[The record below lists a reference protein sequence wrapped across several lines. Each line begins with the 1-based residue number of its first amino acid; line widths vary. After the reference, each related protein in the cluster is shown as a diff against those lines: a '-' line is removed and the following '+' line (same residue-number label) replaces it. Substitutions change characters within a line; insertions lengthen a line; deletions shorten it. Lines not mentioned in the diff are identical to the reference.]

1 MIKKPSPGGNF
12 LNLSKRIEKIKP
24 YLLVFSFFLTI
35 ISIFLK
41 LYNIIDLTFFS
52 YFYMSILVFWAADFY
67 LMIFKILNFCFNY
80 LVGLRTLRLHE
91 HISTLGGSAFAG
103 NEDKDYGFL
112 RNPRVNVNL
121 SENASSTSG
130 VTGGQNASTPSPAPS
145 SSTSA
150 TTSTP
155 TTVVTQQNVT
165 VVPQQNVI
173 RPKFYIYPT
182 AWPEP

>member
-1 MIKKPSPGGNF
+1 
-12 LNLSKRIEKIKP
+12 
-24 YLLVFSFFLTI
+24 
-35 ISIFLK
+35 
-41 LYNIIDLTFFS
+41 
-52 YFYMSILVFWAADFY
+52 MSILVFWAADFY
-67 LMIFKILNFCFNY
+67 LMLFKILNFCFNY
-80 LVGLRTLRLHE
+80 LVGLRTLRLHD
-91 HISTLGGSAFAG
+91 HISSLGGSAFAG

-165 VVPQQNVI
+165 VVPQQNVVI